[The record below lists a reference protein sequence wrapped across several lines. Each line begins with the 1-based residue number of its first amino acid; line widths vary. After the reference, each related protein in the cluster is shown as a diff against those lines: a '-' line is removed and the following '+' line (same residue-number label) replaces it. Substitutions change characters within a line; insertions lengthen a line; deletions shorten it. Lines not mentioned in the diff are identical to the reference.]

1 MIDPKA
7 CWATRGR
14 PLASAKYELKESL
27 TDLGERHE
35 FQIIFYNNRTTVL
48 NPWHPQPPRMM
59 SGSETNKTIA
69 RGFVSGIRATGG
81 TRHMEALRLALAMGP
96 DVIFFLTDAAEPVLS
111 DVDLSRLKRL
121 NSSATSI
128 NTIEFG
134 IGPFF
139 RARQLPGTL
148 GKTKPRATRLCRRSS
163 LTGGGR
169 RRMNRTCTQRLMA
182 GDTVAPRYAHSLQSM
197 TRSIKSA
204 WMIALAMMMIA
215 ATSAAAQPVRRQSTR
230 APSGAVWVERNGK
243 TTVKRGAIL
252 DYRSNVIVV
261 QNEAGRGEPI
271 SRDDVVRFEYAKSAP
286 HREADQLLTQ
296 GAYDR
301 AAEKYAEA
309 MRGELSFWVQRQQQ
323 AGRIWCYRNLGKDE
337 QAIDTYLILARN
349 DRELVH
355 LDAAPLAWNVSRVS
369 PNLERKAAELAQRGE
384 SPVVKLVA
392 HPGCSPHNNVGW
404 VSTR

>member
-1 MIDPKA
+1 
-7 CWATRGR
+7 
-14 PLASAKYELKESL
+14 
-27 TDLGERHE
+27 
-35 FQIIFYNNRTTVL
+35 
-48 NPWHPQPPRMM
+48 
-59 SGSETNKTIA
+59 
-69 RGFVSGIRATGG
+69 
-81 TRHMEALRLALAMGP
+81 
-96 DVIFFLTDAAEPVLS
+96 
-111 DVDLSRLKRL
+111 
-121 NSSATSI
+121 
-128 NTIEFG
+128 
-134 IGPFF
+134 
-139 RARQLPGTL
+139 
-148 GKTKPRATRLCRRSS
+148 
-163 LTGGGR
+163 
-169 RRMNRTCTQRLMA
+169 MA

-204 WMIALAMMMIA
+204 WMIALAMMTIA

-286 HREADQLLTQ
+286 HREADQLFTQ

-349 DRELVH
+349 DRELVN
-355 LDAAPLAWNVSRVS
+355 LDAAPLAWDVSRVS
-369 PNLERKAAELAQRGE
+369 PNLERQAAELAQRGE
-384 SPVVKLVA
+384 SPVVKLVGA
-392 HPGCSPHNNVGW
+392 SWLLNTQQRGLGVDTLKQLMLDGDARLVRLAEAQRWRIDLMTAAQNDVLRRAERIESLAPELRAGPHFVIGKALARLDAAPLAAVHLLRVPYLHGNDDRLSAEALWLAGDVLQRAQEDVESKKIFDELVNRFPGSAPAQRAQERLNTGG
-404 VSTR
+404 R